1 MDRVVKTPLRT
12 TKDTSFMSLGAFS
25 GARTETKER
34 TTDESTGA
42 QVKKKLLD
50 QWLYRVQDLVPGTVA
65 AMARS
70 NNGFVPILPGL
81 NFFEYGLYGTSI
93 RRRSRFRA
101 VPPVCGVGA
110 VVDDVVVDGVVNGS
124 GGGWFERNTEGVV
137 VVVVVEASKRN
148 ALLTSEAAV
157 VGPPSPP
164 GIFPFINSVYIS
176 GSNPPQFSAGMG
188 TKYLSRKA
196 MAL

>member
-34 TTDESTGA
+34 KTDESTGA

-50 QWLYRVQDLVPGTVA
+50 QWLYRVPGIVA

-93 RRRSRFRA
+93 RRRSRCRA
-101 VPPVCGVGA
+101 VPPVRGVGA

-137 VVVVVEASKRN
+137 IVVLVVVEASKRN

>member
-1 MDRVVKTPLRT
+1 
-12 TKDTSFMSLGAFS
+12 
-25 GARTETKER
+25 
-34 TTDESTGA
+34 
-42 QVKKKLLD
+42 
-50 QWLYRVQDLVPGTVA
+50 
-65 AMARS
+65 MARS

-93 RRRSRFRA
+93 RRRSRCRA

-137 VVVVVEASKRN
+137 VVVVVVVEASKRNALLASKRN

>member
-34 TTDESTGA
+34 KTDESTGA
-42 QVKKKLLD
+42 QVKIKLLD
-50 QWLYRVQDLVPGTVA
+50 QWLYRVPGIVA

-93 RRRSRFRA
+93 RRRSRCRA

-137 VVVVVEASKRN
+137 VVVLVVVEASKRN

>member
-1 MDRVVKTPLRT
+1 VKT
-12 TKDTSFMSLGAFS
+12 
-25 GARTETKER
+25 
-34 TTDESTGA
+34 
-42 QVKKKLLD
+42 KLLD
-50 QWLYRVQDLVPGTVA
+50 QWLYQVYPGIVA

-93 RRRSRFRA
+93 RRRSRCRA
-101 VPPVCGVGA
+101 VPPVRGVGA

-124 GGGWFERNTEGVV
+124 GGGWFERNTEGVVVV

>member
-25 GARTETKER
+25 GARTETKKR
-34 TTDESTGA
+34 KTDESTGA
-42 QVKKKLLD
+42 QVKIKLLD
-50 QWLYRVQDLVPGTVA
+50 QWLYRVYPGIVA

-93 RRRSRFRA
+93 RRRSRCRA
-101 VPPVCGVGA
+101 VPPVRGVGA

-137 VVVVVEASKRN
+137 IVVLVVVEASKRN